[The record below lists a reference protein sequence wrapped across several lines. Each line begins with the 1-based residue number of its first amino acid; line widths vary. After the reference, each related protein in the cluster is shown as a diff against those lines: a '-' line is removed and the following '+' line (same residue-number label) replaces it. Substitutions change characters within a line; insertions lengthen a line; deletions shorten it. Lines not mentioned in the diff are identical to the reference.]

1 MIPLE
6 NSLKIKSYPFV
17 SFAFAVLM
25 DSKMINSSEWI
36 CINVNIYLMET
47 IDKPVPKKIW
57 INVWSIVY
65 ARIVSEWGKQCGF
78 DTFSSVTRELDPF
91 IHGTLF
97 IKCLYFRLSFFTLF
111 LFPGIH
117 RDMIS
122 AHMPF
127 ACIILRNK
135 IIFLKLLSSLEIYFL
150 FVYVFFYQK
159 SNWWQLKEKLKR
171 RQRKWQAVYIW
182 ILCCMEHTV

>member
-1 MIPLE
+1 MSIFIWWKRSINLYQKKYE
-6 NSLKIKSYPFV
+6 
-17 SFAFAVLM
+17 LM
-25 DSKMINSSEWI
+25 FGLLCMHASCQSGEK
-36 CINVNIYLMET
+36 
-47 IDKPVPKKIW
+47 
-57 INVWSIVY
+57 
-65 ARIVSEWGKQCGF
+65 CGF

-111 LFPGIH
+111 IFPGIH
-117 RDMIS
+117 HDMIS

-135 IIFLKLLSSLEIYFL
+135 IIFFLKLLSSLEIYFL

-159 SNWWQLKEKLKR
+159 LNWWQLKEKLKR